1 MKNFQNDIDKLV
13 SKILS
18 EEIDSKVRK
27 IMETKSEFDE
37 ELTGS
42 QSKIDV
48 AQPKG
53 KITAADFK
61 KLRDGKKSNKSEV
74 EENIFKNMFGK
85 KEDPEMARAAAQEK
99 DRKENPSLSNLG
111 YDYDD
116 IRGWHMPE
124 PGQGRFD
131 RDNSNKKEVEE
142 YFIDDE
148 EEDAEELSQNEPT
161 YVGRGLKDNKIISKL
176 KNAIRS
182 FNEEDMDNGYNSDDS
197 DWQEI
202 DLDNETDDT
211 QLEESNMFSS
221 FDDEHGWFDQHDREH
236 SGDFDFDYDEEEFPD
251 FDSFIEKHGR
261 NQSWFHPKQGRKM
274 FDMYQKEYGGKPFRV
289 RTRKNDLEE
298 DEATEGNAFSGARA
312 KAIEDGEDNFEVDG
326 KKYHVK
332 GEKRMDESEDKWIQK
347 TNMKKGGL
355 HKALGIPEG
364 NKIPKSKLNSIK
376 KDLMSK
382 AKGDKKLSAADSK
395 LLKQVNMA
403 LTLGGLNESR
413 NTLSLSENE
422 LIDMIEKIVKEEI
435 VKDTAEKNSFSV
447 NKPQGLKKTEK
458 AQGESKKEND
468 NYSKEVVKK
477 MKDYMKDMYMGGK
490 GYDENPDDFPQSNY
504 DMEKEHNEMKYQPS
518 DAVEEYIEAFSYPG
532 MTNLVYDEIKPE
544 DKRIGKQL
552 KGDSTTGNAVTG
564 KDGKALGNV
573 SKRSEKVGDRFKKNF
588 DENLYGA
595 EQMKASYKRQP
606 QETIEVEG
614 NGKTKGSLKSKQQ
627 GADKSSSIN
636 KATKILNTL
645 ESTEAK
651 ATKIINEDLQK
662 MKNLISYNR
671 KTQ

>member
-1 MKNFQNDIDKLV
+1 MKNFQESIDNLV
-13 SKILS
+13 SKILN
-18 EEIDSKVRK
+18 EEIDSKVRQ
-27 IMETKSEFDE
+27 IMENKGEWEE
-37 ELTGS
+37 ELSGG

-48 AQPKG
+48 ASPKG

-61 KLRDGKKSNKSEV
+61 KLRDAKSHKEEV
-74 EENIFKNMFGK
+74 EEFFFNN
-85 KEDPEMARAAAQEK
+85 
-99 DRKENPSLSNLG
+99 
-111 YDYDD
+111 
-116 IRGWHMPE
+116 
-124 PGQGRFD
+124 
-131 RDNSNKKEVEE
+131 
-142 YFIDDE
+142 DE
-148 EEDAEELSQNEPT
+148 EEEAEELSQNEPT
-161 YVGRGLKDNKIISKL
+161 YVGRGLKDNKIMSKL

-182 FNEEDMDNGYNSDDS
+182 FNDEDEEELDIETDWSQLEEDMDFEDEESMDTEYENDDN

-202 DLDNETDDT
+202 DLDDETDWS
-211 QLEESNMFSS
+211 QLEENKMFGS

-236 SGDFDFDYDEEEFPD
+236 SGDFDFDYDEEEFQD
-251 FDSFIEKHGR
+251 FPSLMSKHGKKQR
-261 NQSWFHPKQGRKM
+261 WFGPNDGETFFNK
-274 FDMYQKEYGGKPFRV
+274 YQEKFGGKPFRV
-289 RTRKNDLEE
+289 RIPKSLEE
-298 DEATEGNAFSGARA
+298 DEATEGNAFTGALA
-312 KAIEDGEDNFEVDG
+312 KAKKSGKDSFEVDG
-326 KKYHVK
+326 KEYNVN
-332 GEKRMDESEDKWIQK
+332 ESEDKWIQK

-382 AKGDKKLSAADSK
+382 AKGDKKLSDADSK

-403 LTLGGLNESR
+403 LTLGGLKESK
-413 NTLSLSENE
+413 NSVSLTENE
-422 LIDMIEKIVKEEI
+422 LIDMIEMIVLQEQEK
-435 VKDTAEKNSFSV
+435 VKDSAEKNTFSV

-468 NYSKEVVKK
+468 DYTKDVVKK

-490 GYDENPDDFPQSNY
+490 GYEENPDDFPQSNY
-504 DMEKEHNEMKYQPS
+504 DLEKEHNEMKYHPS

-532 MTNLVYDEIKPE
+532 MTNLVYDEIKPDDE
-544 DKRIGKQL
+544 MIEKQI
-552 KGDSTTGNAVTG
+552 KGDSKNGNAVTG

-595 EQMKASYKRQP
+595 EQMNVSYKRQP
-606 QETIEVEG
+606 QPVDIAG
-614 NGKTKGSLKSKQQ
+614 SKKQNGSLKSI
-627 GADKSSSIN
+627 KSSSTG
-636 KATKILNTL
+636 KAEKIMNQL
-645 ESTEAK
+645 ESVESK

>member
-74 EENIFKNMFGK
+74 EENIFKKMFGK
-85 KEDPEMARAAAQEK
+85 KDDSEEK
-99 DRKENPSLSNLG
+99 DKEEYKKGNSSLWDAG

-116 IRGWHMPE
+116 IRGWHMPA
-124 PGQGRFD
+124 PGQHRFD
-131 RDNSNKKEVEE
+131 RDKSDKKEVDEF
-142 YFIDDE
+142 YFYDGE

-161 YVGRGLKDNKIISKL
+161 YVGRGLRDNKIMSKL

-182 FNEEDMDNGYNSDDS
+182 FNEEDMDDDS
-197 DWQEI
+197 DWEEI
-202 DLDNETDDT
+202 DLDDETD
-211 QLEESNMFSS
+211 ES
-221 FDDEHGWFDQHDREH
+221 Q
-236 SGDFDFDYDEEEFPD
+236 
-251 FDSFIEKHGR
+251 
-261 NQSWFHPKQGRKM
+261 
-274 FDMYQKEYGGKPFRV
+274 
-289 RTRKNDLEE
+289 LEE
-298 DEATEGNAFSGARA
+298 DEATEGNAFTGALANAKKSG
-312 KAIEDGEDNFEVDG
+312 KDSFEVDG
-326 KKYHVK
+326 KEYNVN
-332 GEKRMDESEDKWIQK
+332 ESEDKWIQK

-413 NTLSLSENE
+413 NILTLSENE
-422 LIDMIEKIVKEEI
+422 LIDMIEQIVKEEI
-435 VKDTAEKNSFSV
+435 VKDPSEKNNFSV

-490 GYDENPDDFPQSNY
+490 GYEENPDDFPQSNY
-504 DMEKEHNEMKYQPS
+504 DMEKEHNEMKYHPS

-532 MTNLVYDEIKPE
+532 MTNLVYDEIKPDDE
-544 DKRIGKQL
+544 MISRQI
-552 KGDSTTGNAVTG
+552 KGDIKNGNAVTG

-595 EQMKASYKRQP
+595 EQMNVSYKRQP
-606 QETIEVEG
+606 QPVDIAG
-614 NGKTKGSLKSKQQ
+614 SKKQNGSLKSI
-627 GADKSSSIN
+627 KSSSTG
-636 KATKILNTL
+636 KAEKIMNQL